1 MMAWREDA
9 RITSLTADRL
19 NVGGVKIPTTATFS
33 IAAGAANVTAVTIT
47 LKTAQGTAINN
58 VFPFEVWLSDAATG
72 AGETGTSA
80 SGTPAL
86 TTGTQYRILTAKKA
100 WLGACNSSGVAVLTI
115 TDTAKTTFYVAVRL
129 PNSVVVSRILATGD
143 YGA

>member
-1 MMAWREDA
+1 MAWREDA
-9 RITSLTADRL
+9 TITSLTAKRL
-19 NVGGVKIPTTATFS
+19 SLNSVKIPTTATFA
-33 IAAGAANVTAVTIT
+33 IAAGASTVTAVTIT
-47 LKTAQGTAINN
+47 FKTAQGVAINN
-58 VFPFEVWLSDAATG
+58 VFPFEVWLSDATTG

-80 SGTPAL
+80 SGTPAI

-115 TDTAKTTFYVAVRL
+115 TDNAKTTFYVAVRL
-129 PNSVVVSRILATGD
+129 PTGVVVSRILATAD

>member
-1 MMAWREDA
+1 MAFREDA
-9 RITSLTADRL
+9 KITSLTADRL
-19 NVGGVKIPTTATFS
+19 KVSGVQIPTTATFS
-33 IAAGAANVTAVTIT
+33 IAAGASTVTAVTIT
-47 LKTAQGTAINN
+47 FKTAQGKAISN
-58 VFPFEVWLSDAATG
+58 VFPFEVWLSDSSAG
-72 AGETGTSA
+72 AGETGTTA
-80 SGTPAL
+80 SGTPAI

-115 TDTAKTTFYVAVRL
+115 TDNAKTTFYVAVRL